1 MIGNYCCVLWPT
13 PAVSSENEQGFNGKQ
28 WENLEGKY
36 WKDFSKALQAAQEG
50 TLSSETVF
58 QSSTCIRALAY
69 LLHIDYLLQYDF
81 TNLRNI

>member
-1 MIGNYCCVLWPT
+1 M
-13 PAVSSENEQGFNGKQ
+13 ENNGKT
-28 WENLEGKY
+28 L
-36 WKDFSKALQAAQEG
+36 KANVGRISPRHCKEAQEG